1 MRLRVPALIALP
13 ALAAAVPV
21 ATLSV
26 APTVAVAA
34 TPSAD
39 LSAVQRH
46 LQGVES
52 MTADFTQTDRAGKVL
67 TGVLTLKK
75 PGKIRFQ
82 YEKSVPILI
91 VGDGKSLWFLDYS
104 VGQKQ
109 RWPIGNSPLGI
120 LLDPSR
126 DMSKIARVVAT
137 DNPNVITIDAA
148 DPKHPEYGRI
158 SLVFARN
165 AAAPGGLM
173 LQGWVALDSQNNR
186 TTIRLTNQRFNAAIS
201 DGAFRW
207 RDPVPNSGRK

>member
-13 ALAAAVPV
+13 ALVATSMAIAAA
-21 ATLSV
+21 
-26 APTVAVAA
+26 
-34 TPSAD
+34 PSGD

-46 LQGVES
+46 LQSVES
-52 MTADFTQTDRAGKVL
+52 MTASFTQTDRTGKML
-67 TGVLTLKK
+67 GGVLTLKK

-82 YEKSVPILI
+82 YEKGVPILI

-109 RWPIGNSPLGI
+109 RWPIGNSPLGV

-126 DMSKIARVVAT
+126 DMSKIATVVPS
-137 DNPNVITIDAA
+137 DNPNLVTIDAA

-158 SLVFARN
+158 NLVFARN
-165 AAAPGGLM
+165 AAAPGGLV

-186 TTIRLTNQRFNAAIS
+186 TTIRLSNQRFNAAIS
-201 DGAFRW
+201 DGTFRW
-207 RDPVPNSGRK
+207 RDPVANSGRK

>member
-1 MRLRVPALIALP
+1 MSIRLAFASLAVPALVS
-13 ALAAAVPV
+13 AAPV
-21 ATLSV
+21 
-26 APTVAVAA
+26 
-34 TPSAD
+34 AD
-39 LSAVQRH
+39 LSLVQKH
-46 LQGVES
+46 LQAVES
-52 MTADFTQTDRAGKVL
+52 MTATFSQTDRSGKVL

-82 YEKSVPILI
+82 YEKGVPILI

-109 RWPIGNSPLGI
+109 RWPIGNSPLGV

-126 DMSKIARVVAT
+126 DMSKVAQIVPT
-137 DNPNVITIDAA
+137 DNPNLVAVDAA

-165 AAAPGGLM
+165 ATAPGGLM

-186 TTIRLTNQRFNAAIS
+186 TTIRLSNQRFNAVVANS
-201 DGAFRW
+201 AFQW
-207 RDPVPNSGRK
+207 RDPAPATGRK